1 VVALA
6 EAYGSQ
12 IVTVRGLDHVYYWTA
27 DMERAV
33 RFYRDVVGL
42 TLLRREGDSWALF
55 DADGPRFALH
65 GLVEGHAVSSGGA
78 TAVFEVEDLDKAR
91 LALEDR
97 GVRFHDRAGEVP
109 GYARFASFSDPDG
122 NSVQVIEYSRGG
134 ERLGQ
139 A

>member
-1 VVALA
+1 M
-6 EAYGSQ
+6 
-12 IVTVRGLDHVYYWTA
+12 VTVRGLDHVYYWTS

-55 DADGPRFALH
+55 EAAGPRFALH

-78 TAVFEVEDLDKAR
+78 TAVFEVEDLDRAR
-91 LALEDR
+91 LTLEGR
-97 GVRFHDRAGEVP
+97 GVRFHEHAGEVP

-122 NSVQVIEYSRGG
+122 NTVQVIEYARAGEGPGSARAEGG
-134 ERLGQ
+134 
-139 A
+139 